1 VLALLTLTG
10 LTLAAPAS
18 SKDEGEPKR
27 LDLVLET
34 RVDEEPKHVME
45 LSFGSALLYVEQP
58 LLDDY
63 RITTDSRVMPV
74 PSVVM
79 LAEWL
84 VRPRWSLAGM
94 LNIPTEPIRRVQD
107 DGGFTEEHSAAA
119 LALGVSYVPFQV
131 RVSETSRFQPQLG
144 LLAGRTI
151 NNSIEDNVFLLGV
164 ARLHLHT
171 DAGFSMYLGAA
182 FAGQRDTL
190 AFLYGVG
197 HRF

>member
-1 VLALLTLTG
+1 MLALFTLIG
-10 LTLAAPAS
+10 LTLAAPGPP
-18 SKDEGEPKR
+18 KDKGELKR
-27 LDLVLET
+27 LDLVLEA
-34 RVDEEPKHVME
+34 RVDEEPEHVME

-58 LLDDY
+58 LLDEY
-63 RITTDSRVMPV
+63 RLTRDSRVMPV
-74 PSVVM
+74 QSVMM

-84 VRPRWSLAGM
+84 VRPRWSVAGM
-94 LNIPTEPIRRVQD
+94 VNIPPDPIRRVQD
-107 DGGFTEEHSAAA
+107 DGSLTEEHSGAA
-119 LALGVSYVPFQV
+119 LAVGGSFVPFQV
-131 RVSETSRFQPQLG
+131 RVSESSRFQPQVG
-144 LLAGRTI
+144 LMAGRTI
-151 NNSIEDNVFLLGV
+151 NNSVEDRFFLLGV